1 LYKCEKLSNKISFI
15 RSILLDEILI
25 DLQKI
30 GRAND
35 IHVNFIDIAC
45 ATSAIQPKRRITW
58 SSHLHL
64 INSCFHG
71 SSGTFFLS
79 LLGDSYGLCPIPTR
93 IDQMVYELT
102 RSQPS
107 WAAELGDVVDGWYIL
122 DENSIPPQYVLT
134 EIEHVPDGT
143 FWTYAKKLRSAFE
156 NIILEAH
163 NNDIVVGNSVT
174 DFETRYAVSLD
185 PSRCHWIHRKFS
197 SEIPRREKDF
207 CDTWKDAKKNRH
219 VKLSKLLQNKK
230 VPCQNI
236 SCDIS
241 INVYKD
247 TLSKE
252 CLAYSSIWKTLAM
265 NFLLNEVEAC
275 VARRKRW
282 ISTGNGVGIPGPE
295 IDEMVHH
302 CQLAAQ
308 HCDAFR
314 GRKSLVD
321 EAIRRIKSNEKGPG
335 IFPSISLCLGGSSG
349 NGKGA
354 LVSHLVAKLGT
365 LQPSIPRI
373 VRFCC
378 TSAKSSDNMTLLIN
392 VCLHIQTFYQLPSIP
407 IPATFEEA
415 LSKFQ
420 DLLKKYAV
428 ILFFVDIDLV
438 KDVQGNPIFLRCLK
452 GVDRHADSRVII
464 TFSDVTKLGF
474 DIPAAADPV
483 LEISAFSKE
492 KVGEALLIM
501 QDMMQSR
508 NRKLTNYQ
516 WDIVLNKLSP
526 STTSL
531 YMFVGIELLS
541 TWISTND
548 SYELPSTVSDLVNEY
563 LDEMET
569 KFGKILVKYALGYL
583 TIANSGTRFF

>member
-1 LYKCEKLSNKISFI
+1 
-15 RSILLDEILI
+15 
-25 DLQKI
+25 
-30 GRAND
+30 
-35 IHVNFIDIAC
+35 
-45 ATSAIQPKRRITW
+45 
-58 SSHLHL
+58 
-64 INSCFHG
+64 
-71 SSGTFFLS
+71 
-79 LLGDSYGLCPIPTR
+79 
-93 IDQMVYELT
+93 
-102 RSQPS
+102 
-107 WAAELGDVVDGWYIL
+107 
-122 DENSIPPQYVLT
+122 
-134 EIEHVPDGT
+134 
-143 FWTYAKKLRSAFE
+143 
-156 NIILEAH
+156 
-163 NNDIVVGNSVT
+163 
-174 DFETRYAVSLD
+174 
-185 PSRCHWIHRKFS
+185 
-197 SEIPRREKDF
+197 
-207 CDTWKDAKKNRH
+207 
-219 VKLSKLLQNKK
+219 
-230 VPCQNI
+230 
-236 SCDIS
+236 
-241 INVYKD
+241 
-247 TLSKE
+247 
-252 CLAYSSIWKTLAM
+252 
-265 NFLLNEVEAC
+265 
-275 VARRKRW
+275 
-282 ISTGNGVGIPGPE
+282 
-295 IDEMVHH
+295 
-302 CQLAAQ
+302 
-308 HCDAFR
+308 
-314 GRKSLVD
+314 
-321 EAIRRIKSNEKGPG
+321 
-335 IFPSISLCLGGSSG
+335 
-349 NGKGA
+349 
-354 LVSHLVAKLGT
+354 
-365 LQPSIPRI
+365 
-373 VRFCC
+373 
-378 TSAKSSDNMTLLIN
+378 MTLLIN

-583 TIANSGTRFF
+583 TIANSGTRFFKN